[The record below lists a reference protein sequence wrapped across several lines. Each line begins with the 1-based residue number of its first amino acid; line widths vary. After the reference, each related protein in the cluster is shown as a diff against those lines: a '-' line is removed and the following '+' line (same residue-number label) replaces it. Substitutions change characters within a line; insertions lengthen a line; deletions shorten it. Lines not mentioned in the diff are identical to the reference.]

1 MSIATVSMVINGKAD
16 GRVAPATQERVWLA
30 VKKMGYRVDSTA
42 RSLVTGRRQCIALVA
57 PDLSNP
63 FFTQVAAGV
72 AKALGDEYRLLLAV
86 SGTER
91 AEPDLDQLVS
101 FGVDGILLEFPGTD
115 VDVARL
121 GCPVVMLDEPVG
133 PAELSRVYFDTAPG
147 AHAMVDRIV
156 ELGHRRLVY
165 LDATPE
171 GQSFA
176 VRRRQVFERCHATD
190 GTSVT
195 WVRAD
200 ITVEAARSLVTD
212 SWSAWRDAGV
222 TAVIAAADVLAYG
235 VLSAFTELGVSIP
248 GQVSV
253 GSFDDL
259 PFSEITSPPLTTVR
273 LPAFELGH
281 TSARMLR
288 DLIDDERQ
296 LPWVEALGTSLTHR
310 GSIGPARVG

>member
-30 VKKMGYRVDSTA
+30 VENLGYRVDSTA
-42 RSLVTGRRQCIALVA
+42 RSLVTGRRHCIALVA

-72 AKALGDEYRLLLAV
+72 ANALGDDYRLLLAV
-86 SGTER
+86 SGAER

-101 FGVDGILLEFPGTD
+101 FGVDGILLEFPGTE

-121 GCPVVMLDEPVG
+121 RCPVVMVDEPVG
-133 PAELSRVYFDTAPG
+133 PVELSRVYFDTAPG
-147 AHAMVDRIV
+147 AYELVDRIV
-156 ELGHRRLVY
+156 GFGHRRLVY
-165 LDATPE
+165 LDATPK

-176 VRRRQVFERCHATD
+176 VRRRQVFERLRATE
-190 GTSVT
+190 GSSVT
-195 WVRAD
+195 RVRAD
-200 ITVEAARSLVTD
+200 ITVEAARTLVTE
-212 SWSAWRDAGV
+212 SWAEWREEGV

-248 GQVSV
+248 GEVSV

-273 LPAFELGH
+273 LPAFELGR
-281 TSARMLR
+281 TSACMLR
-288 DLIDDERQ
+288 DLIDDERHR
-296 LPWVEALGTSLTHR
+296 PWVQAVETSLTSR
-310 GSIGPARVG
+310 RSIGPVRVD